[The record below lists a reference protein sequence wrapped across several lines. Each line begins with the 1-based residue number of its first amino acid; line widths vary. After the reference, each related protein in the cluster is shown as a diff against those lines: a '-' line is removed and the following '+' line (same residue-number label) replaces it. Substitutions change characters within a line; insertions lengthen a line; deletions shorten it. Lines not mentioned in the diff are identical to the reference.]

1 MEPSPAAEASLPQR
15 SELFI
20 RKAFLGSIKIF
31 FVALLILQGSCASL
45 KKSPSKP
52 VQSPLDRTQLF
63 PNGVYIHQVEI
74 LPKDGKPRKIKTV
87 VSIQKNF
94 VKLVGLS
101 PFDTTLFHIET
112 NRLTEE
118 TIFENFQPI
127 PDQIKKE
134 FDSFYRILYRLLVLE
149 PQGEGVSGDFIVEY
163 DTQRLP
169 VLLKSRSSEERI
181 QIGEYDKQG
190 IPRRL
195 YATHTQFK
203 ALVTISH
210 YELAK

>member
-1 MEPSPAAEASLPQR
+1 MV
-15 SELFI
+15 
-20 RKAFLGSIKIF
+20 G
-31 FVALLILQGSCASL
+31 LLILQGSCASSR
-45 KKSPSKP
+45 KSPSKP
-52 VQSPLDRTQLF
+52 AQPPVDRPQLF

-74 LPKDGKPRKIKTV
+74 LPKDGKARKIKAV
-87 VSIQKNF
+87 VSIQKSF

-118 TIFENFQPI
+118 TIFKNFQSI
-127 PDQIKKE
+127 PDQVKNE

-149 PQGEGVSGDFIVEY
+149 PQAEGASDDFIVEY
-163 DTQRLP
+163 DIQRLP
-169 VLLKSRSSEERI
+169 VLLKSKSSEERI
-181 QIGEYDKQG
+181 QIGEYDPQG

-195 YATHTQFK
+195 HATHAQFK

-210 YELAK
+210 YEFAK

>member
-1 MEPSPAAEASLPQR
+1 MEPSPASETSLPRR

-20 RKAFLGSIKIF
+20 RKALLGSIKIF
-31 FVALLILQGSCASL
+31 LVALLILQGSCASSR
-45 KKSPSKP
+45 KSPSKP
-52 VQSPLDRTQLF
+52 AQPPVDRTQLF
-63 PNGVYIHQVEI
+63 PDGVYIHQVEI
-74 LPKDGKPRKIKTV
+74 LPKDGKARKIKTV

-101 PFDTTLFHIET
+101 PFDTTLFHIGT

-118 TIFENFQPI
+118 TIFKNFQSI
-127 PDQIKKE
+127 PDQVKNE

-149 PQGEGVSGDFIVEY
+149 PQGEGTSGDFIVEY
-163 DTQRLP
+163 DPQRLP

-181 QIGEYDKQG
+181 QIGEYDQQG

-195 YATHTQFK
+195 HATHAQFK
-203 ALVTISH
+203 ALVTISQ